1 MRNLNLTKMSIRIMT
16 MLAMTSLFVLSGCG
30 DDDDGGTPVVEQT
43 VWEIVQ
49 NTDNLSALEA
59 ELEAA
64 GLSGAL
70 GTTNNIT
77 LFAPSDAALNT
88 LLTTLGIS
96 DFSPIR
102 DDIAQA
108 VLSYHVATSIRMASD
123 LTVGTSIMTL
133 QGEEIDVVAGPALSS
148 GATSDAE
155 VITAD
160 IEGSNGV
167 VHIIDVVLVPPTI
180 GALIVSTLGTLAQP
194 ILLSSDFSI
203 LADAIQK
210 ADEYASGEGF
220 PTLVSILSNNANPG
234 TDYTVFA
241 PSNAVFDAAGLT
253 AESLTGEQ
261 WYGTIAKHIGIGI
274 YEEADLT
281 TGVIIDTAAGTEIMV
296 AAPGAGGSF
305 TNIFLNS
312 DADAEFEAEVAQL
325 AVAVQSNGLIH
336 AIAGIL

>member
-1 MRNLNLTKMSIRIMT
+1 MKKLNLTKMSIRIMT

-30 DDDDGGTPVVEQT
+30 DDDDGGTPVQEQN

-49 NTDNLSALEA
+49 NTDNLSSLEA

-64 GLSGAL
+64 GLGTAL
-70 GTTNNIT
+70 STTNNIT
-77 LFAPSDAALNT
+77 LFAPSNAALNT

-102 DDIAQA
+102 DDVAEA
-108 VLSYHVATSIRMASD
+108 VLAYHVATSIKMAAD
-123 LTVGTSIMTL
+123 LTPGSTIMTL
-133 QGEEIDVVAGPALSS
+133 QGEEIDVLAGPALSS

-155 VITAD
+155 VETAD
-160 IEGSNGV
+160 IEASNGV

-194 ILLSSDFSI
+194 ILLSSDFSM

-210 ADEYASGEGF
+210 ADTYATSEGL
-220 PTLVSILSNNANPG
+220 PTLVSILADQANPG
-234 TDYTVFA
+234 ADYTVFA
-241 PSNAVFDAAGLT
+241 PSNAVFDAAGITVETLT
-253 AESLTGEQ
+253 AEQ
-261 WYGTIAKHIGIGI
+261 WYGTIAKHVGIGI
-274 YEEADLT
+274 YEADDLT
-281 TGVIIDTAAGTEIMV
+281 TGTIIQTAAGTQIVV
-296 AAPGAGGSF
+296 AAPGAGGNF

-312 DADAEFEAEVAQL
+312 DADADFEAEVAQA
-325 AVAVQSNGLIH
+325 AVAIQSNGLIH